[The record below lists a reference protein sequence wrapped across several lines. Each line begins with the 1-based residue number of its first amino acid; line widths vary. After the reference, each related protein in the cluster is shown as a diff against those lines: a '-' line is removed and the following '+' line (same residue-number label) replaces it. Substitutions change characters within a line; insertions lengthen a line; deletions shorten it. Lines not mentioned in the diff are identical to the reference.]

1 MNIMTYL
8 TIHFF
13 IKHSIGFGKI
23 NGGGNIEMF
32 KCVMKKMSRS
42 FNVKLREIS
51 RVTNFQREI
60 SKD

>member
-8 TIHFF
+8 TIHFLL
-13 IKHSIGFGKI
+13 STQLGKS

-32 KCVMKKMSRS
+32 KFVMKKMSRS